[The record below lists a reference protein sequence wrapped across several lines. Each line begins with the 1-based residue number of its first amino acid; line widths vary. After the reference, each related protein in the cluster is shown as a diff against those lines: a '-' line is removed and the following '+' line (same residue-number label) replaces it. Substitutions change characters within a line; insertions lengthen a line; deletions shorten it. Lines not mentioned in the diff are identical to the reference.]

1 MMAGGER
8 MRQGLGAVVICAL
21 LVAGWYGAGAFQQRE
36 PPREAR
42 LHLVLDGTHYR
53 VPQSRLP
60 ALQARSGVWFRLGGA
75 LAQGGLEARLERGM
89 VRLFEPVEKRVP
101 AFLDWYYSL
110 RGEYTRL
117 SGWALEELGLEGRAL
132 VVGRTEALLF
142 EETDF
147 RARLAALEHGLAAD
161 AGRYAQRTLK
171 GWRRMMRAALADYEV
186 PPPLNNAGEND
197 PRALD
202 LDVLSSGMMAD
213 ERGRLENRLALSGAG
228 AIATGALV
236 WRAAT
241 RAAVASGGRAAAAR
255 GAGRVASRAGSAA
268 LAGLGVCGATGPLAI
283 GCGLVAGT
291 AAWISIDWAMI
302 EADEWA
308 NRDKLERRLREGL
321 DDVRHDLKR
330 RLSRALKERLE
341 TLNGRQRARI
351 RNTLTPMET
360 IKKAAT
366 QGGGQMEHG

>member
-1 MMAGGER
+1 
-8 MRQGLGAVVICAL
+8 MRHGLGAVVICAL
-21 LVAGWYGAGAFQQRE
+21 LVAGWNGVGAFQQRE
-36 PPREAR
+36 APREAR

-60 ALQARSGVWFRLGGA
+60 ELQARSGIWFRQGATLG
-75 LAQGGLEARLERGM
+75 QDGLEARLERGM
-89 VRLFEPVEKRVP
+89 VRLFEPVEKQVP

-110 RGEYTRL
+110 GGEYTRL
-117 SGWALEELGLEGRAL
+117 SGWALEKLGFEGRAM
-132 VVGRTEALLF
+132 VVSRTEALLF
-142 EETDF
+142 KETHF
-147 RARLAALEHGLAAD
+147 QARLAALEHGLAAD
-161 AGRYAQRTLK
+161 AGRYAERTRK
-171 GWRRMMRAALADYEV
+171 GWRRMMRAALADYQV
-186 PPPLNNAGEND
+186 PPPLNYSREND

-202 LDVLSSGMMAD
+202 LDVLSSGVMAD
-213 ERGRLENRLALSGAG
+213 ERARLENRLALSGAG
-228 AIATGALV
+228 GIATGALV

-308 NRDKLERRLREGL
+308 NRDRLERRLGEGL
-321 DDVRHDLKR
+321 DDVRQDLKSQ
-330 RLSRALKERLE
+330 LSRALKERLE
-341 TLNGRQRARI
+341 QLNGRQRARI
-351 RNTLTPMET
+351 RNTLTPLET